1 MNVEIIQTTLDELYK
16 TGLDQAYSYM
26 MEIAIQAMNE
36 NNDQVLLFILN
47 ELIGYY
53 RVTSKQEEGKKIA
66 DQLIHII
73 NNRGLENSI
82 SAATSY
88 LNIATMYRAFH
99 HSDIALPLYQQAEK
113 IYAHLPQ
120 NDTRISAF
128 YNNYS
133 LLYLELKQ
141 YHKAIELANKAWQ
154 LVHDRGDKAEEAV
167 SLANLAQMYLAV
179 NQRQQA
185 KLLAKKA
192 IELFERYTK
201 QDSHYFS
208 ALAALGQCYFK
219 DEKYEKALAL
229 YDRAIAGVKSIYGES
244 DDYQTLIS
252 NRQEIIR
259 QKNRQNVKGLDICQ
273 RFYEIY
279 GQKMIDD
286 HFLQYKSYMAI
297 GMFGFGSDCLGYD
310 DEISHDHDFGG
321 GFCIL
326 LPADIYQQIGTALQQ
341 AYDQLP
347 LEFMGIK
354 RITTFHGQGRVGV
367 FEINSFFEQ
376 FLRKIPETLDD
387 WLYVDEMALLNCT
400 NGKIFEDHLGMVTS
414 LRKKL
419 SYYPEDIRLK
429 KIVRALAKMAQSGQ
443 YNYARCMKRH
453 DEVAA
458 SLALNEFIEQ
468 TLSLIYLLNKKYKP
482 YYKWSFYGLKDCTVL
497 YDVKDCIEELV
508 LLPSQKQYWHDESAM
523 INLDDSKI
531 RIIEYICQRV
541 VQQLHQE
548 GLSDSD
554 DDFLDHH
561 TYEVMK
567 HIQDPVIKA
576 KHIMEG

>member
-1 MNVEIIQTTLDELYK
+1 MNIDIIQTTLDQLYK
-16 TGLDQAYSYM
+16 SSLEQAYNYM
-26 MEIAIQAMNE
+26 VEMAIQAMNE

-66 DQLIHII
+66 DQLIHILY
-73 NNRGLENSI
+73 NRGLENSI
-82 SAATSY
+82 PAATSY

-99 HSDIALPLYQQAEK
+99 EIDIALSFYQQTEK
-113 IYAHLPQ
+113 IYAHLPS
-120 NDTRISAF
+120 NDARISAF

-141 YHKAIELANKAWQ
+141 YPKAIELAKKAWQ
-154 LVHDRGDKAEEAV
+154 IVHDRGDKAQEAV
-167 SLANLAQMYLAV
+167 SLANLAQMYLAI

-185 KLLAKKA
+185 KTMAKKA
-192 IELFERYTK
+192 IELFEHYTK

-229 YDRAIAGVKSIYGES
+229 YDRAIAGVKSVYGES
-244 DDYQTLIS
+244 QDYQTLIM

-259 QKNRQNVKGLDICQ
+259 QKNRQKVKGLDLCQ
-273 RFYEIY
+273 QFYETY
-279 GQKMIDD
+279 GRKMIDD
-286 HFLQYKSYMAI
+286 HFLQYKAYMAI

-326 LPADIYQQIGTALQQ
+326 LPADIYQKIGASLQQ

-354 RITTFHGQGRVGV
+354 RMTTFHGQGRVGV
-367 FEINSFFEQ
+367 FEVNSFFEQ
-376 FLRKIPETLDD
+376 FLRKIPETLND

-414 LRKKL
+414 LRNKL

-443 YNYARCMKRH
+443 YNYARCMKRQ

-468 TLSLIYLLNKKYKP
+468 TLSLIYLLNKRYKP
-482 YYKWSFYGLKDCTVL
+482 YYKWSFYGLKDCTIL
-497 YDVKDCIEELV
+497 YDIKDCIEELV
-508 LLPSQKQYWHDESAM
+508 LLPSQKQHWHDESVM
-523 INLDDSKI
+523 VNLEDPKI

-541 VQQLHQE
+541 VQQLHQD
-548 GLSDSD
+548 GLSDSN

-567 HIQDPVIKA
+567 HIQDPVIKS